1 MKQDEQTPGWDEA
14 ETEQTEVEEL
24 PEAMALPTE
33 SAGSG
38 EPVPAEDTG
47 TEPIAEADA
56 EPDPAASPTEPGTE
70 ATEQADAEPDPAAS
84 PAEPGTE
91 ATKQADAEPD
101 PAASPTEPI
110 DELAAPILEWLA
122 VPTPPVEV
130 GAVVP
135 TDVEVELAAS
145 DEVADSEQEHAA
157 QEEDNDQTLAVSAE
171 SIPTS
176 APPAGQPAHEPQELE
191 PLDVAAIAAKARS
204 RSAPR
209 AQLRRLFEDSFRG
222 PQLTWRHLSVA
233 LVAFAMGL
241 IITANALSH
250 GPRTEEEDVSDLVSL
265 VTARSTQHDKA
276 ETRNAE
282 LRSQVADWVIKQGGN
297 LQPPDPAVALAA
309 GLEEVEG
316 PGVVVRLWDAKVPE
330 GDKGKWKNDDYVVHQ
345 GDIEGVMNAL
355 WSGGAEAMSVQGHR
369 VISTTG
375 VRCVGN
381 VLYIAGRSYSPPYEI
396 RAVGDPARLQ
406 AALDTSQQVRIY
418 RQYVDAL
425 GLGWE
430 LREEQTLNIPAHS
443 SISILRY
450 AKVEE

>member
-14 ETEQTEVEEL
+14 EAEQAEVEEL
-24 PEAMALPTE
+24 PEATALPTK
-33 SAGSG
+33 SAELA
-38 EPVPAEDTG
+38 EPMPAEDTG
-47 TEPIAEADA
+47 AAPIAEADA
-56 EPDPAASPTEPGTE
+56 EPDPAASP
-70 ATEQADAEPDPAAS
+70 A
-84 PAEPGTE
+84 
-91 ATKQADAEPD
+91 
-101 PAASPTEPI
+101 EPI
-110 DELAAPILEWLA
+110 DELDAPILEWLA
-122 VPTPPVEV
+122 VPTPPVGV

-135 TDVEVELAAS
+135 IDVEVELAVS
-145 DEVADSEQEHAA
+145 DEVADSEQEHTA
-157 QEEDNDQTLAVSAE
+157 QEEGNDQTLAAPAE

-176 APPAGQPAHEPQELE
+176 APTATEPTHEPQELE

-204 RSAPR
+204 RSTPR
-209 AQLRRLFEDSFRG
+209 AQLRRLFEDSFHG

-276 ETRNAE
+276 EARNAE